1 MSRSAACHRCLAAV
15 AAAIAAGGLRAGDDL
30 VIDGVAVEQPA
41 EIARFAPVVGHGLGR
56 RPGGIAEHDLESLF
70 DQHVFRRPSAVRQ
83 VRLVNGRMVIKGQ
96 ATGPAGGTLEL
107 LAFLR
112 PLAARRIETLER
124 ICRLTESQREVLRL
138 AAESD
143 LKRLAGEIDLV
154 RRKHVGQRVPAT
166 PRGVD
171 RERLQAVSDDA
182 VACRRRIEQMFRP
195 GSLLCSVSFGML
207 APPQRS
213 ALEAWLA
220 DRRRTGWEAMVRTV
234 LAQIDESSLGFSAQ
248 QHDRLLGQ
256 LLADV
261 PPLEVF
267 GDRQETFTSSHT
279 ADFQTLLVFSRLKRL
294 DQMALRSICDP
305 RQWSA
310 LEQLM
315 GRQGDPDVVEQL
327 LVAQGVLEEG
337 E

>member
-1 MSRSAACHRCLAAV
+1 MNRPAACPGSLLTLVLAA
-15 AAAIAAGGLRAGDDL
+15 AAVGLHAGDDL
-30 VIDGVAVEQPA
+30 VVDGVSVEQPA
-41 EIARFAPVVGHGLGR
+41 EVVRFAPIVGHGLGR
-56 RPGGIAEHDLESLF
+56 RPGGVTEYDLEALF
-70 DQHVFRRPSAVRQ
+70 DQHVFRRLNAVRQ
-83 VRLVNGRMVIKGQ
+83 VRLVNGRMVIAGQ
-96 ATGPAGGTLEL
+96 ATRPAGETLER

-112 PLAARRIETLER
+112 PVAERRIETLDG

-171 RERLQAVSDDA
+171 RERLQAVRDDA
-182 VACRRRIEQMFRP
+182 AACRRRIEQIFRP

-220 DRRRTGWEAMVRTV
+220 DRRRTGWEAMARTV
-234 LAQIDESSLGFSAQ
+234 LAQIDESSLGFSAA
-248 QHDRLLGQ
+248 QHDQLLGQ

-267 GDRQETFTSSHT
+267 GDRLETVASSQT
-279 ADFQTLLVFSRLKRL
+279 TDFQYLLVLSRLKRL
-294 DQMALRSICDP
+294 DQAALRSICDP

-310 LEQLM
+310 LEQRM
-315 GRQGDPDVVEQL
+315 GQQGDPEAMEQL

>member
-1 MSRSAACHRCLAAV
+1 MSPPAARPGSLLVPLLAA
-15 AAAIAAGGLRAGDDL
+15 AAVGLHAADDL
-30 VIDGVAVEQPA
+30 VVDGVSGEQPA
-41 EIARFAPVVGHGLGR
+41 EIVRFAPVVGHGLG
-56 RPGGIAEHDLESLF
+56 GVTEYDLESLF
-70 DQHVFRRPSAVRQ
+70 EQHVFQRPTALRA

-96 ATGPAGGTLEL
+96 AAGPAGETLER

-112 PLAARRIETLER
+112 PLAERRIETLDR
-124 ICRLTESQREVLRL
+124 VCRLTEPQREILRL

-154 RRKHVGQRVPAT
+154 RRKHVRQRVPAT

-171 RERLQAVSDDA
+171 RERLQAVRDDA
-182 VACRRRIEQMFRP
+182 AACRRKIDRFCAA
-195 GSLLCSVSFGML
+195 GSLLSAVSL
-207 APPQRS
+207 SQLSPPQRS

-220 DRRRTGWEAMVRTV
+220 ARRRTSWEAMIRTV
-234 LAQIDESSLGFSAQ
+234 LAQLDESSLGFSAA

-267 GDRQETFTSSHT
+267 GDRLETITSSHT
-279 ADFQTLLVFSRLKRL
+279 ADFQYLLVLSRLKRL
-294 DQMALRSICDP
+294 DQAALRSLCDP

-310 LEQLM
+310 LEQRL
-315 GRQGDPDVVEQL
+315 GQQGDPDAVEQL
-327 LVAQGVLEEG
+327 LVAQGVLEEDG
-337 E
+337 